1 MYENPVAAPSAI
13 EHIESLNARE
23 DYRGIIDLIEAM
35 PADRRT
41 SEIVGQLARAYNNL
55 AAPGETELFEKALAL
70 LDTVPEKDRQNHY
83 WHFRRAYA
91 LFYLDRVIESLPHWE
106 KALKFRP
113 GDSDTETFIESSR
126 RCLAAEHFFQP
137 FSERADAAWVA
148 FVADEAVLR
157 RLCASGP
164 VGRRQAEEKVR
175 RIFGRLIHDR
185 HDRHDRRTLRIEEDG
200 EEGERLRL
208 VFSPAGRRLTALAL
222 REIVHRAPDV
232 LRGHW
237 RVVLGVGLG
246 SEASGA
252 GSAPVEAEAAGR
264 ILRADELHVRPE
276 KKPGGEWRLVFTGP
290 ALFDATQDEAP
301 ALFEA
306 LGEMLD
312 TLIGEAVRMRWFAE
326 MTLRTGAAEEGM
338 PLEAFPAFVR
348 ETIPESEGFDF
359 DDYLA
364 LKTEVHRKPERKT
377 EGDLLLDAYR
387 IETVCPM
394 LHNDYLKDHTDLM
407 TELECQGA
415 TAGFLWFVPKTDT
428 PQERDRLRDLL
439 EARLRSLAPEA
450 LLTTG
455 SGSAIDY
462 EYVEF
467 VAWKS
472 DVVFEKLV
480 EWVTAE
486 EGVLRAG
493 FRSFLRRARGVRIK
507 DVEETAFPKAPEE
520 RIENSAEGAS
530 DQKSEGGRRKA
541 RALRSSKSRKTYAA
555 D

>member
-23 DYRGIIDLIEAM
+23 DYRGIIDFIEAM

-157 RLCASGP
+157 RFCASGP

-175 RIFGRLIHDR
+175 RIFGQLIHDR

-237 RVVLGVGLG
+237 RVVLGVGPG

-377 EGDLLLDAYR
+377 EDDLLLDAYR

-394 LHNDYLKDHTDLM
+394 LHNDYLKDRTDLM
-407 TELECQGA
+407 TELERQGA

>member
-1 MYENPVAAPSAI
+1 
-13 EHIESLNARE
+13 
-23 DYRGIIDLIEAM
+23 M
-35 PADRRT
+35 PAERRT
-41 SEIVGQLARAYNNL
+41 SEIIGQLARAYNNL
-55 AAPGETELFEKALAL
+55 AAPGETEPFEKALAL
-70 LDTVPEKDRQNHY
+70 LDTVPDKDRQNHY

-91 LFYLDRVIESLPHWE
+91 LFYLDRVIESVPHWE

-113 GDSDTETFIESSR
+113 GDSDTETFLESSR
-126 RCLAAEHFFQP
+126 RCLAAERFFQP
-137 FSERADAAWVA
+137 FSERADVAWKA
-148 FVADEAVLR
+148 FVADEASLR

-164 VGRRQAEEKVR
+164 VGRRQAEERVR
-175 RIFGRLIHDR
+175 RIFDRLIHDR
-185 HDRHDRRTLRIEEDG
+185 HDRHDRRTLRVEEDG
-200 EEGERLRL
+200 EEGERLHL

-222 REIVHRAPDV
+222 REIVRRAPDV

-237 RVVLGVGLG
+237 RVVLGVGPGLG
-246 SEASGA
+246 SKVPGA
-252 GSAPVEAEAAGR
+252 VSAPVEAEAAGR

-276 KKPGGEWRLVFTGP
+276 KKPGGQWRLVFTGP
-290 ALFDATQDEAP
+290 ALFDATQEEAP

-338 PLEAFPAFVR
+338 PLEALPAFVC

-364 LKTEVHRKPERKT
+364 LKTEVRRKPERKT

-407 TELECQGA
+407 TELERQGA

-428 PQERDRLRDLL
+428 PQERDRLRESL

-455 SGSAIDY
+455 SGSALSY

-472 DVVFEKLV
+472 DAVFEKLF

-486 EGVLRAG
+486 EDVLRAG
-493 FRSFLRRARGVRIK
+493 FRSFLRRARGVRLK
-507 DVEETAFPKAPEE
+507 DVEETAFPQVPQE
-520 RIENSAEGAS
+520 RIENSADGAS
-530 DQKSEGGRRKA
+530 DEKAEGGHGKA